1 MLRFE
6 DRLDEES
13 KAVLEMIPESLL
25 DLSDIPAA
33 RAAIDGLMA
42 AMFASAPEIPASRR
56 RIIGCPERQETR
68 TSWSACTPPSD
79 IEGPVPALYW
89 IHGGGMVLGDVPMDD
104 LNCKGVA
111 LEMGCVVASVEYR
124 LAPEHPHPAPIE
136 DCYAGLKWL
145 AENADSL
152 GVDSS
157 RIAIGGASAGGG
169 LAAAL
174 ALLARDRAEVQVI
187 FQQLIYPMLDD
198 RNITPASHYVQHPK
212 VWNRKANIAGWSAL
226 LGKPAGSD
234 GVSPYAS
241 PARAEDL
248 SSLPPAFII
257 VGELDLFVDEDID
270 YAQRL
275 IQAGVPVELH
285 VFPGAFHG
293 SDLMVPTSEN
303 SRRWAAIRTAALRQA
318 LHGSALTQGRNATA
332 DPPLH
337 LRCRQSEMSHQ
348 SAMFPDCR

>member
-25 DLSDIPAA
+25 DLSDIPTA

-42 AMFASAPEIPASRR
+42 AMFASAPEIP
-56 RIIGCPERQETR
+56 GVETEDHWVPGAPGDPDVMVR
-68 TSWSACTPPSD
+68 VYTPSG

-145 AENADSL
+145 AENADGL

-174 ALLARDRAEVQVI
+174 ALLARDRAEAQII

-248 SSLPPAFII
+248 SGLPPAFII
-257 VGELDLFVDEDID
+257 VGELDLFVDEDIE

-303 SRRWAAIRTAALRQA
+303 SQRWAAIRAAALRQA
-318 LHGSALTQGRNATA
+318 LHGSA
-332 DPPLH
+332 
-337 LRCRQSEMSHQ
+337 
-348 SAMFPDCR
+348 

>member
-1 MLRFE
+1 MVTFE

-33 RAAIDGLMA
+33 RAAIEGLMA
-42 AMFASAPEIPASRR
+42 AMFASAPEIP
-56 RIIGCPERQETR
+56 GVETEDHWVPGAPGDPDVMVR
-68 TSWSACTPPSD
+68 VYTPSG

-187 FQQLIYPMLDD
+187 FQQLVYPMLDD

-248 SSLPPAFII
+248 SGLPPAFII
-257 VGELDLFVDEDID
+257 VGELDLFVDEDIE

-293 SDLMVPTSEN
+293 SDLMVPTCEN
-303 SRRWAAIRTAALRQA
+303 SQRWATIRTAALRQA
-318 LHGSALTQGRNATA
+318 LHGSA
-332 DPPLH
+332 
-337 LRCRQSEMSHQ
+337 
-348 SAMFPDCR
+348 

>member
-33 RAAIDGLMA
+33 RAAIEGLMA
-42 AMFASAPEIPASRR
+42 AMFASAPEIP
-56 RIIGCPERQETR
+56 GVETEDHWVPGAPGDPDVMVR
-68 TSWSACTPPSD
+68 VYTPSG

-248 SSLPPAFII
+248 SGLPPAFII
-257 VGELDLFVDEDID
+257 VGELDLFVDEDIE

-303 SRRWAAIRTAALRQA
+303 SQRWAAIRTAALRQA
-318 LHGSALTQGRNATA
+318 LHGSA
-332 DPPLH
+332 
-337 LRCRQSEMSHQ
+337 
-348 SAMFPDCR
+348 

>member
-1 MLRFE
+1 MRLE
-6 DRLDEES
+6 DRLDEDS

-25 DLSDIPAA
+25 DLSDIPSA

-42 AMFASAPEIPASRR
+42 AMFAAAPDVPGVE
-56 RIIGCPERQETR
+56 PEDHWVPGAPGDPEVMVRVYT
-68 TSWSACTPPSD
+68 PSD
-79 IEGPVPALYW
+79 LETPAPALYW
-89 IHGGGMVLGDVPMDD
+89 IHGGGMVLGNVAMND
-104 LNCKGVA
+104 LECKGVA

-124 LAPEHPHPAPIE
+124 LAPENPHPAPIE

-145 AENADSL
+145 VENSDAL
-152 GVDSS
+152 GVDRG

-174 ALLARDRAEVQVI
+174 ALLARDRGEVGII

-198 RNITPASHYVQHPK
+198 RNITPSSHYVHHPK
-212 VWNRKANIAGWSAL
+212 TWNRKANIAGWTAL

-234 GVSPYAS
+234 DVSPYAS

-248 SSLPPAFII
+248 SGLPPAFIV
-257 VGELDLFVDEDID
+257 VGELDLFLDEDIE

-275 IQAGVPVELH
+275 IQAGVPAELH

-293 SDLMVPTSEN
+293 SDLMVPMSEN
-303 SRRWAAIRTAALRQA
+303 SRRWAAIRTDALRQA
-318 LHGSALTQGRNATA
+318 LQGSN
-332 DPPLH
+332 
-337 LRCRQSEMSHQ
+337 
-348 SAMFPDCR
+348 